1 MTRIR
6 NFYFRLS
13 RWHEES
19 IAQTPSYCHV
29 VLTQRPIIHYRVSV
43 QRLLRMKVA
52 LPRQYTNIA
61 LGYVMLIST
70 STNAQYEQHRN
81 TNKTKPQNPIR
92 PSHTLFA
99 TNITRHT
106 RHWTTHGA
114 APLFAACLFF
124 FLLPSQ
130 ADWNNDYY
138 ILFQAKSE
146 VGKNIYSRHWAIENA
161 VEDCAEHITNT
172 THIHDVYSYCDVSHL
187 EHITITNI
195 TSDKHI

>member
-106 RHWTTHGA
+106 RHWTTHCA

-124 FLLPSQ
+124 FFSYQVKRIEIMIITFYSKLKVKLEKI
-130 ADWNNDYY
+130 Y
-138 ILFQAKSE
+138 I
-146 VGKNIYSRHWAIENA
+146 VG
-161 VEDCAEHITNT
+161 TGQ
-172 THIHDVYSYCDVSHL
+172 
-187 EHITITNI
+187 
-195 TSDKHI
+195 